1 MLVLEEVMISSS
13 SLAVTLANC
22 RNGQEETQAC
32 VCATVCE
39 HYIQESTCDG
49 VAHSLCV
56 YTREHK
62 DDIQTTHRGVATLSN
77 AHAVK
82 PL

>member
-1 MLVLEEVMISSS
+1 MLVLEEVIISSS

-32 VCATVCE
+32 VCATVCV
-39 HYIQESTCDG
+39 QESTCDG

-62 DDIQTTHRGVATLSN
+62 DDIQTTHRGVATLSD